1 MVTSQHTAP
10 PAGTAPRGA
19 GSPHEEILRSLFAQ
33 VLGLPRVETDDDF
46 FDLEGDSLAAMR
58 LIGRVR
64 SVLGR
69 ELNIREFFNAPTV
82 AGMAATLA
90 AKAPSAAPA
99 APPLGGTPPPAR
111 PARVPLSYA
120 QQRLGF
126 LAHLQGPNPTYNL
139 PIELRLSGHI
149 DPDTLEHA
157 LADVVARHEALRT
170 VFPEERGALF
180 QDVLPPER
188 ARPPLRR
195 VACPWAEVDARVAE
209 AAQQVFDITVDL
221 PLRAWLFTDERDAQ
235 RHILLIIVHHI
246 AGDGSSLRP
255 LLRDLTHAYGSRTR
269 AEPPRWPELPL
280 QYPDFTLWQR
290 TALGDARDPE
300 STLSRQIAYW
310 KGALAGIPDELALPT
325 DRPRPAVAGHRGD
338 RVDVTIDRA
347 LHERLVHLAQTGG
360 VTLFMVLQAALAA
373 VLTRSGAG
381 EDIPIGTPVEGRGD
395 EALDDLVGFFV
406 NMLVLRTDTSGAP
419 TFRRLLDRVRAAD
432 LEAYAHQDVPFDQ
445 LVEAL
450 NPNRSVARHPLF
462 QVVLSFG
469 GAAHV
474 GVDLPGLSGTARI
487 AQMPV
492 AKFDLGL
499 YLDERPSADGS
510 AQGIAGVLEF
520 PTDLFDRPT
529 AQRLID
535 DLTAFLEQVTET
547 PDLTVR
553 AEGRTHDGE

>member
-1 MVTSQHTAP
+1 MVPSQHTAAP
-10 PAGTAPRGA
+10 PGPATRSA
-19 GSPHEEILRSLFAQ
+19 GSPHEEILRGLFAQ
-33 VLGLPRVETDDDF
+33 VLGLPRVEADDDF
-46 FDLEGDSLAAMR
+46 FDLEGDSLTAMR

-64 SVLGR
+64 SVLGL
-69 ELNIREFFNAPTV
+69 ELSIREFFNAPTV
-82 AGMAATLA
+82 TGTAATLA
-90 AKAPSAAPA
+90 AKTPVEPA
-99 APPLGGTPPPAR
+99 APLIEAPARTR
-111 PARVPLSYA
+111 PARVPLSFA

-126 LAHLQGPNPTYNL
+126 LAHLQGPNPTYNI
-139 PIELRLSGHI
+139 PIELRLSGRV
-149 DPDTLEHA
+149 DPEVLERA
-157 LADVVARHEALRT
+157 LTDVVERHEALRT

-188 ARPPLRR
+188 ARPQLRS
-195 VACPWAEVDARVAE
+195 VTCPWAEVDDRVIA

-221 PLRAWLFTDERDAQ
+221 PLRAWLFTDDHDATE
-235 RHILLIIVHHI
+235 HVLLIVLHHI

-255 LLRDLTHAYGSRTR
+255 LLRDLTRAYEARSAGAATD
-269 AEPPRWPELPL
+269 WGQLPV

-290 TALGDARDPE
+290 ETLGDERDPD
-300 STLSRQIAYW
+300 SVLARQIAYW
-310 KGALAGIPDELALPT
+310 RDALDGIPDELTLPT
-325 DRPRPAVAGHRGD
+325 DRPRPAVAGHHGD
-338 RVDVTIDRA
+338 RVDVLIDRA
-347 LHERLVHLAQTGG
+347 LHERLAQLAQTGG

-406 NMLVLRTDTSGAP
+406 NMLVLRTDTSGTP
-419 TFRRLLDRVRAAD
+419 TFRQLLDRVRATD
-432 LEAYAHQDVPFDQ
+432 LEAYAHQDVPFDR

-469 GAAHV
+469 GAARV
-474 GVDLPGLSGTARI
+474 SVELPGLSGTARI

-499 YLDERPSADGS
+499 YLDELPSADGS
-510 AQGIAGVLEF
+510 PQGIGGVLEY

-535 DLTAFLEQVTET
+535 DLIELLAQVTEN
-547 PDLTVR
+547 PDLTVG
-553 AEGRTHDGE
+553 AEGSTHAGE

>member
-1 MVTSQHTAP
+1 MVPTQHTAL
-10 PAGTAPRGA
+10 PAGAAARSA
-19 GSPHEEILRSLFAQ
+19 GSPYEEILRSLFAQ
-33 VLGLPRVETDDDF
+33 VLDLPRVESDDDF
-46 FDLEGDSLAAMR
+46 FDLEGDSLSAMR

-64 SVLGR
+64 SVLGL

-82 AGMAATLA
+82 AGTAATLA
-90 AKAPSAAPA
+90 AKAPA
-99 APPLGGTPPPAR
+99 APPTTPLSETPPPVR

-126 LAHLQGPNPTYNL
+126 LAHLQGPNPTYNI
-139 PIELRLSGHI
+139 PIELPLSGRV
-149 DPDTLEHA
+149 DAETLERA
-157 LADVVARHEALRT
+157 LADIVERHEALRT

-180 QDVLPPER
+180 QEVLAPES
-188 ARPPLRR
+188 ARPRLRSET
-195 VACPWAEVDARVAE
+195 CPRAEIDARVTE
-209 AAQQVFDITVDL
+209 AAQQVFDITSDL
-221 PLRAWLFTDERDAQ
+221 PLRAWLFTDEQDTTA
-235 RHILLIIVHHI
+235 HVLLIVLHHI

-255 LLRDLTHAYGSRTR
+255 LLRDLTRAYEARSTGTAPGWDRLTH
-269 AEPPRWPELPL
+269 

-290 TALGDARDPE
+290 EALGDARDPD
-300 STLSRQIAYW
+300 SVLARQIAYW
-310 KGALAGIPDELALPT
+310 RGALDEIPDELTLPT
-325 DRPRPAVAGHRGD
+325 DRPRPAVAGHHGD
-338 RVDVTIDRA
+338 RVDVLIDHV
-347 LHERLVHLAQTGG
+347 LHERLAQLAQTGG

-381 EDIPIGTPVEGRGD
+381 ENIPIGTPVEGRGD
-395 EALDDLVGFFV
+395 DALDDLVGFFV

-419 TFRRLLDRVRAAD
+419 TFRQLLDRVRATD

-499 YLDERPSADGS
+499 YLDERPSTDGS
-510 AQGIAGVLEF
+510 PQGIAGVLEF

-535 DLTAFLEQVTET
+535 DLIALLEQVTEN

-553 AEGRTHDGE
+553 AEGSTHDGE